1 MVKASKPVSQGAD
14 DNLENQAEL
23 LPVPEKGKR
32 RVSLKIARNVL
43 EAVERLTGTAGNP
56 LARTAA
62 LSAILSDAMSS
73 KRVEDILNTSA
84 FEKPLMGLLA
94 FHNRYLQSGKTVT
107 QLPEELAQIHEA
119 LSSSLSRTFLDE
131 MHKNAAKYY
140 LTAGSEGEIYRLR
153 TSSGDF
159 IIAKRRFDSV
169 GGMNGTSNECKLQQE
184 AYEIA
189 KDFEGVEVPQIFTRI
204 PDPEEGWEYVLME
217 CVKGKTLWSLALE
230 SIANAKKTVQG
241 SLNVSSETNPIRRFY
256 EERSTFET
264 KFDNDTEAELQII
277 EHYRL
282 IAEELGLPDPGMRVR
297 EMNGAVSLPNLKK
310 HIDEDLAKIQIFDSE
325 TIAHIATKLRPFL
338 AKLHEKGIYHRDL
351 NVRNLMIGED
361 GLIYVID
368 FGKGVKSVPND
379 DSVYHAQE
387 GKYDNDFSILELVR
401 NWGPKV
407 ETAADRIKKETEKG
421 KQGITKARIE
431 NAAGNLGLDP
441 AKVAASV
448 SRIGQKF
455 GAKYF
460 EGQFRSYA
468 DGSAKNRIREDMFIS
483 PNPKRANTKAAT
495 QAGLTQL
502 LAYLLV
508 ADRDQLEATFAYFDD
523 LGRSLADPMR
533 KTPIFGSEAKDEN
546 ARKYLPVFE
555 SAVIAAME

>member
-14 DNLENQAEL
+14 DNLENQEQ
-23 LPVPEKGKR
+23 
-32 RVSLKIARNVL
+32 VL
-43 EAVERLTGTAGNP
+43 ETAGNAKRKSSFRVAREVLQAVERLTGTTGDP

-62 LSAILSDAMSS
+62 ISAIISDAMSS
-73 KRVEDILNTSA
+73 KRVEDILNTCA
-84 FEKPLMGLLA
+84 FEKPLMGIFA
-94 FHNRYLQSGKTVT
+94 FHNRYLHSGKTVAD
-107 QLPEELAQIHEA
+107 LPEELVQIHEA
-119 LSSSLSRTFLDE
+119 LMSALSRSFLDE

-169 GGMNGTSNECKLQQE
+169 GGMNGTNNECRLQQE

-189 KDFEGVEVPQIFTRI
+189 DELPGIAVPQLLTRI
-204 PDPEEGWEYVLME
+204 PDPEEGWEYVLMQ
-217 CVKGKTLWSLALE
+217 CVKGKTLWTLALE
-230 SIANAKKTVQG
+230 SIANAKIPVQG
-241 SLNVSSETNPIRRFY
+241 SLGILRDPNPIRNFY
-256 EERSTFET
+256 EERAAFET

-282 IAEELGLPDPGMRVR
+282 IAEERGLPDPGMRVR
-297 EMNGAVSLPNLKK
+297 EINGGVSLPNLKK
-310 HIDEDLAKIQIFDSE
+310 YIDEDLAKIQIFDAE
-325 TIAHIATKLRPFL
+325 TVARIASVLRPFL
-338 AKLHEKGIYHRDL
+338 AKLHERGIYHRDL
-351 NVRNLMIGED
+351 NVRNLMLGED
-361 GLIYVID
+361 GLVYVID

-387 GKYDNDFSILELVR
+387 GTYDNDFSILELIR
-401 NWGPKV
+401 SYGPKA
-407 ETAADRIKKETEKG
+407 ETDADRIKKDAEKG
-421 KQGITKARIE
+421 KSGISLDRVVKA
-431 NAAGNLGLDP
+431 AKSLGLDP
-441 AKVAASV
+441 VKVSSSI

-468 DGSAKNRIREDMFIS
+468 DGSAKNRVREDAFIS
-483 PNPKRANTKAAT
+483 ANPKRANTKAAT
-495 QAGLTQL
+495 EAGLTQL

-508 ADRDQLEATFAYFDD
+508 ADREQLEETFKYFDD
-523 LGRSLADPMR
+523 LGRKLSDPKR
-533 KTPIFGSEAKDEN
+533 KSPIFGSETKDEA